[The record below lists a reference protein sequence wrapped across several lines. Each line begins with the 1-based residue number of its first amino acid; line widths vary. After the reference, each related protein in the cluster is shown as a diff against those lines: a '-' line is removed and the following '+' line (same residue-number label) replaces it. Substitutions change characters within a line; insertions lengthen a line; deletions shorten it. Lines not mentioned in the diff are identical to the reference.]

1 MGSAGTGKTLM
12 LTEALKIKISRLKE
26 NGKLKI
32 FVTTFRETYT
42 ELQDKYKNHYL
53 ANLRQN
59 ITFTTIPSLCADL
72 KIEFHKSKPQQTLNL
87 MLQLLSEEYSDS
99 TVIILCDE
107 VRNAESED
115 WSDMKTWDNV
125 IWLLAINP
133 RSIDRYVMQLR
144 LSIVITVA
152 MSLASTVHI
161 KIYIQFF
168 YSRSWYSS
176 GYVCGTRAHHSWH

>member
-72 KIEFHKSKPQQTLNL
+72 KIEFHKSRPQQTLNL

-107 VRNAESED
+107 VRNAKLLLDFVFDLDNSGKS
-115 WSDMKTWDNV
+115 WSNIKTRDSFG
-125 IWLLAINP
+125 IC
-133 RSIDRYVMQLR
+133 
-144 LSIVITVA
+144 
-152 MSLASTVHI
+152 AS
-161 KIYIQFF
+161 
-168 YSRSWYSS
+168 
-176 GYVCGTRAHHSWH
+176 